1 MQFFN
6 SCKTF
11 FLFFYFHNIILYK
24 INIDRAIEKM
34 TVHEPRDCLSIK
46 NVISESYLLMK
57 AVIIP

>member
-1 MQFFN
+1 M
-6 SCKTF
+6 
-11 FLFFYFHNIILYK
+11 YK

-46 NVISESYLLMK
+46 NVKSKSYLLMK

>member
-1 MQFFN
+1 M
-6 SCKTF
+6 
-11 FLFFYFHNIILYK
+11 YK

-34 TVHEPRDCLSIK
+34 RVHEPKDCLFIK